1 MNNQVFEDNVKLIYK
16 IANQFYGVEKDDL
29 LQAGKLGLVKAYKNY
44 QYNEDTKFSTFA
56 YKYIFGEMYALTN
69 KKELSVNRDILK
81 MYKLIE
87 KTRYELAQKV
97 GYVPSNKEIAK
108 YLEMSQES
116 VEYACTA
123 GFTIISLDNTQ
134 NDERSFY
141 ETIAKD
147 ENISQDDKIMLYD
160 SLDKIPEEE
169 RKAIIASYLQDKTQ
183 DKIAKELNTS
193 QVRVSRLI
201 DRGLD
206 KMRLLMKTA

>member
-1 MNNQVFEDNVKLIYK
+1 
-16 IANQFYGVEKDDL
+16 
-29 LQAGKLGLVKAYKNY
+29 
-44 QYNEDTKFSTFA
+44 
-56 YKYIFGEMYALTN
+56 
-69 KKELSVNRDILK
+69 
-81 MYKLIE
+81 
-87 KTRYELAQKV
+87 
-97 GYVPSNKEIAK
+97 
-108 YLEMSQES
+108 MSQES

-206 KMRLLMKTA
+206 KMRILMKTA